1 MAYMDDIEQKHVKRG
16 KFGPLDVYPQE
27 DRQKEV
33 LFQIFSKNQN

>member
-33 LFQIFSKNQN
+33 CSYLIYFLNF